1 MSEVLAEVLPD
12 HDAAAIGALSGP
24 NLAREVMAGH
34 PTATCVAFR
43 EVGRAT
49 AVQSLLTSETL
60 RVYTSD
66 DVVGCEIGGAAKNVI
81 AIAAGVAD
89 GLGYGM
95 NTKAALVT
103 RGLAEMTRLG
113 VALGGRTLTFLGLA
127 GNGDLVATCSSPLSR
142 NRHVGEALARG
153 ETVRSIVERDG
164 SVAEGIDVAP
174 ALMTMAERVGI
185 DLPISSTVVAL
196 LRGDLEPGDVVA
208 RLMRRSPKAELEGLD
223 GLGGPDGPGG
233 PGDSTAEG
241 AARDA

>member
-1 MSEVLAEVLPD
+1 
-12 HDAAAIGALSGP
+12 
-24 NLAREVMAGH
+24 
-34 PTATCVAFR
+34 
-43 EVGRAT
+43 
-49 AVQSLLTSETL
+49 
-60 RVYTSD
+60 
-66 DVVGCEIGGAAKNVI
+66 
-81 AIAAGVAD
+81 
-89 GLGYGM
+89 M

-164 SVAEGIDVAP
+164 SIAEGVDVAP